1 MKETEIRGMVADVK
15 EGKLSRRDFVNRM
28 LAVGVTAPMSWHIL
42 DFHGVAQAQ
51 SLPRYTP
58 TKAGGGGPL
67 KILLW
72 QAPTL
77 LNPHFAIGTKD
88 QEASRVF
95 YEPLAGWDTD
105 GNLVPILAAE
115 IPSREK
121 GTVSADGLSVT
132 WKLKAG
138 VKWHDGKPL
147 TADDLIFTW
156 QYAGD
161 PATAATTIGTYQNI
175 KVEKVDD
182 LTVKITFPQP
192 TPFWAD
198 AYVGAAGM
206 VLPKHVFE
214 QFKGAASRDAP
225 ANLKPVGTGPYKFV
239 DFKPGDMLRGERNT
253 EYHIANQPFFDTLE
267 VKGGGDAVSAARA
280 VIQTGEFDYAWNMQ
294 VEDEILLRMERGGR
308 GKAIPVASGN
318 IEFIMLNVTDPWT
331 EVDGE
336 RSSVKTKHPTLTDP
350 AVRQAIN
357 LLIDRD
363 SVEKF
368 IYGRGGKATA
378 NFVNA
383 PAKFTSP
390 NMKYEFNVDKANKI
404 LDDAGWVRGSDGI
417 RAKDGKKLKFVYQ
430 TSINAPRQKTQAIIK
445 QAAQRAG
452 IDLELK
458 SVTASVFFSSDVAN
472 PDTYSKFYCDMQM
485 YTTTMLQPDPER
497 FLLQLVSWEIANKE
511 NKWQGRNI
519 TRFTSKEADDAF
531 KEAQNSL
538 DPARRAALF
547 IRMNDI
553 FCSENILLP
562 VLARTRM
569 AASSN
574 RLTPTLSGWDL
585 DLWLLNAWFRPS

>member
-1 MKETEIRGMVADVK
+1 
-15 EGKLSRRDFVNRM
+15 
-28 LAVGVTAPMSWHIL
+28 
-42 DFHGVAQAQ
+42 
-51 SLPRYTP
+51 
-58 TKAGGGGPL
+58 
-67 KILLW
+67 
-72 QAPTL
+72 
-77 LNPHFAIGTKD
+77 
-88 QEASRVF
+88 
-95 YEPLAGWDTD
+95 
-105 GNLVPILAAE
+105 
-115 IPSREK
+115 
-121 GTVSADGLSVT
+121 
-132 WKLKAG
+132 
-138 VKWHDGKPL
+138 
-147 TADDLIFTW
+147 
-156 QYAGD
+156 
-161 PATAATTIGTYQNI
+161 
-175 KVEKVDD
+175 
-182 LTVKITFPQP
+182 
-192 TPFWAD
+192 
-198 AYVGAAGM
+198 
-206 VLPKHVFE
+206 
-214 QFKGAASRDAP
+214 
-225 ANLKPVGTGPYKFV
+225 
-239 DFKPGDMLRGERNT
+239 MLRGERNT

-267 VKGGGDAVSAARA
+267 IKGGGDAVSAARA